1 MAENTLEAHLYECL
15 KKGNTKKALYILKLL
30 GDNVNKIYKGR
41 SPLLWAEKFENDEVI
56 KALKEKGAKKVI
68 SEEYEEKLKTE
79 LLNAAERND
88 LDNVIELINNDANL
102 DVKTKNNET
111 PLIRASYKGYI
122 KIANELI
129 KAGAKLD
136 EIDTEGNTALIYA
149 SDRGYTEIVKEL
161 IKAGANLDLQSKRI
175 ENTALM
181 RAVYRGHIEIIKEL
195 VEAGANVELSDKNG
209 WKTIDM
215 AGSDEAK
222 KAIRS
227 ALMVRKGKKVFG
239 RFAGIFSMDK

>member
-1 MAENTLEAHLYECL
+1 MAENNLEAHLYECL

-79 LLNAAERND
+79 LLNAVERND

-102 DVKTKNNET
+102 DVKTKDNET
-111 PLIRASYKGYI
+111 PLIKASYKGYV
-122 KIANELI
+122 KIAKELI

-136 EIDTEGNTALIYA
+136 EQDAEGNTALMYA
-149 SDRGYTEIVKEL
+149 SDRGYIEIVKEL
-161 IKAGANLDLQSKRI
+161 IKAGANLDLQSRRI

-195 VEAGANVELSDKNG
+195 VEAGANVELSDKKG

-215 AGSDEAK
+215 ARNNEAK
-222 KAIRS
+222 KAIRN
-227 ALMVRKGKKVFG
+227 AIMIRKSKQVFSSVTGILG
-239 RFAGIFSMDK
+239 RDK